1 MVVIISY
8 SSNTSAPYYGG
19 FCYRDGFFIIY
30 FLPVGLSAWAGLC
43 SREALKVCVIKN
55 CARKNK
61 FKTV

>member
-8 SSNTSAPYYGG
+8 SSNTSAPYMVV
-19 FCYRDGFFIIY
+19 FVIVMAFFSSRWI
-30 FLPVGLSAWAGLC
+30 ACMGLC